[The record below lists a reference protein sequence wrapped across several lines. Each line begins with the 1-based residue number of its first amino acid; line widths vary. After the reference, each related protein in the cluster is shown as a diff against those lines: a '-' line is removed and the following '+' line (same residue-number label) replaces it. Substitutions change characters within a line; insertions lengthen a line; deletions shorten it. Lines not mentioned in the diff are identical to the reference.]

1 MPFTTYTSCY
11 RFKHINF
18 VAVYISSGE
27 LKLFTSFYGRLTTV
41 LSVSTLSHYLVS
53 ARILTTNEEEKLDKI
68 DSSTDK
74 AAFVLRKIAA
84 HLQGGVTESFYSLL
98 SLIENHGDISSI
110 ELVSEIK
117 SGILSFTGTVA
128 QYNIM

>member
-1 MPFTTYTSCY
+1 M
-11 RFKHINF
+11 
-18 VAVYISSGE
+18 
-27 LKLFTSFYGRLTTV
+27 
-41 LSVSTLSHYLVS
+41 S
-53 ARILTTNEEEKLDKI
+53 ARILNTNEEEKLDNI
-68 DSSTDK
+68 DNSTDK

-117 SGILSFTGTVA
+117 SGIISLTGIVV
-128 QYNIM
+128 QYNILYIMLYQR